1 MGECTELTLTT
12 HRDSQQGRNE
22 QAGDGFT
29 VANPGLYQAQAT
41 GATQAPQLL
50 LHYTVRQI
58 IGISNVRL
66 LTYDTA

>member
-1 MGECTELTLTT
+1 MSNQVTVL
-12 HRDSQQGRNE
+12 H
-22 QAGDGFT
+22 

-41 GATQAPQLL
+41 GATQAQLL